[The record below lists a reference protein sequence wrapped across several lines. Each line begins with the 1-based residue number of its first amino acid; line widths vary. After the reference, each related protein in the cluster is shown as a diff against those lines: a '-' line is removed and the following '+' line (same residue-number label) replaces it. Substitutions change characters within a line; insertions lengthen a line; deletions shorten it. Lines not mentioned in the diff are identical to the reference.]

1 MRTPGQLP
9 VLRLGAALIVC
20 ATLGCATN
28 PDPAKPGATPSPR
41 GSTAGPA
48 APPSDEPRTGEI
60 SFPRP
65 ERETCTPKSRAP
77 YRLSVRVRDDM
88 GGAFPN
94 VTVNLLPMGAGSEK
108 LSTAKTNQNGI
119 ANAVANPPG
128 VYAVTVTAGGFEPQV
143 RPLTMRAGCTG
154 FTTFT
159 LKPGPV
165 AK

>member
-1 MRTPGQLP
+1 MRTPGRLP
-9 VLRLGAALIVC
+9 GLRLVAGLFVC
-20 ATLGCATN
+20 AAFGCATN
-28 PDPAKPGATPSPR
+28 PDPAKPGANPSSR
-41 GSTAGPA
+41 ASAGGPA
-48 APPSDEPRTGEI
+48 APSDEPRTGEI

-65 ERETCTPKSRAP
+65 ERESCTPKSRAP
-77 YRLSVRVRDDM
+77 YGLSVRVRDDM
-88 GGAFPN
+88 GSAFPN

-108 LSTAKTNQNGI
+108 LSTARTNQNGI

-128 VYAVTVTAGGFEPQV
+128 VYAVTVTAGGFEPQI
-143 RPLTMRAGCTG
+143 RPLTMRAGCSG